1 MATDTVLAT
10 STIVSDSFMRPLM
23 LDLTSTATLMFERAI
38 LMPKESYVR
47 RMLLVNVLDSRYV
60 QRQVWLAANNTVAC
74 PCKLESAA
82 AAANS
87 MAVCMMYL
95 DRESLARVW
104 YDIALREAAPAG
116 HVHLCVQSNLMALD
130 YAENKL
136 SRSSTPTQQAQASL
150 QPQMDAEVTD
160 HPAEA
165 LWAHDTLL
173 KAQSAMNALRIVLNN
188 IM

>member
-10 STIVSDSFMRPLM
+10 GTVVSDSFMRPLM
-23 LDLTSTATLMFERAI
+23 YDLSSTATAMFERAI
-38 LMPKESYVR
+38 LMPKGSYVR
-47 RMLLVNVLDSRYV
+47 RTLLVNVLESRYV
-60 QRQVWLAANNTVAC
+60 QRQVWLASNNTVAC
-74 PCKLESAA
+74 QCKLENAA

-116 HVHLCVQSNLMALD
+116 HVHFCVQANLMALD
-130 YAENKL
+130 NDERKL
-136 SRSSTPTQQAQASL
+136 SRSSTPTQEEQDGL

-160 HPAEA
+160 PPAAA
-165 LWAHDTLL
+165 LWAHETLS
-173 KAQSAMNALRIVLNN
+173 KAQAAINALRIVLN
-188 IM
+188 IA